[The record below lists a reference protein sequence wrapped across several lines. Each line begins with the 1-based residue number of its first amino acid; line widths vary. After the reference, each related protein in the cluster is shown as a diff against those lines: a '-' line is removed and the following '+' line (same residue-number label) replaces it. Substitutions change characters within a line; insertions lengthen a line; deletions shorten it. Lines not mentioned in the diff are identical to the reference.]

1 MNILISS
8 AGGPASVGLIKSI
21 RNLNQNHNIV
31 SIDCDSMAA
40 GLFLSDKYYV
50 VPQVK
55 EVNNF
60 WEIIQNIIEKND
72 INFILPTDEAT
83 LGLFSKYRKKLKT
96 RGIKIWVSPVKTIKL
111 CNNKFKFWKKL
122 HNEFDMPFIVSNVLQ
137 KPDKSSGARGVKL
150 ISPPKDNH
158 LWEYLPGEEYTVDVF
173 CDHKSISLGTI
184 VRKRNGIKAGISV
197 KGSIVRH
204 KYLENE
210 SERLCK
216 FLKIQ
221 GPCCIQ
227 WKENKDGKPKLIE
240 CNPRL
245 GGGTYFATLA
255 GVNPAEI
262 YLNNIKTKQFPR
274 EIKVTRYFEEIII

>member
-8 AGGPASVGLIKSI
+8 AGGPAAIGLIKSI
-21 RNLNQNHNIV
+21 RDLNQNHNII
-31 SIDCDSMAA
+31 SIDCDNMAA
-40 GLFLSDKYYV
+40 GLFLSDKYDV
-50 VPQVK
+50 IPPIK
-55 EVNNF
+55 ELSNPWDIIKDIIIKNN
-60 WEIIQNIIEKND
+60 
-72 INFILPTDEAT
+72 INCILPVDEAV
-83 LGLFSKYRKKLKT
+83 LGLISRHKKYLLDSN
-96 RGIKIWVSPVKTIKL
+96 IKVWISPLETIKL

-122 HNEFDMPFIVSNVLQ
+122 HKKFNMPFIIPNVLQ
-137 KPDKSSGARGVKL
+137 KPDESSGARGVKL
-150 ISPPKDNH
+150 ISPPEGNH

-197 KGSIVRH
+197 KGSIIRH

-210 SERLCK
+210 SEKLCK

-227 WKENKDGKPKLIE
+227 WKEDKNGKPKLIE

-274 EIKVTRYFEEIII
+274 EIKVTRYFEEVII